1 MAEIN
6 GSQIDDS
13 MGRWIESADR
23 ALRPVENILN
33 MIAAMAILVLMILGV
48 AQIVMRARW
57 LFNAPIFGYIDVI
70 ELVMPALAI
79 MGFSYCQR
87 EGVHIRMDIVI
98 RRFEGRML
106 WAIETFTTL
115 FTLIIVGLMVRYS
128 FVFFHDAYSLGDST
142 RDAELLTWP
151 TKLMVPA
158 AFALCCLRL
167 LIQLGGS
174 LRLTVSPDLKPVGV
188 VVAKDVVAQA
198 EEEIREALGDS
209 GGNSGA
215 DSDGER
221 GGK

>member
-33 MIAAMAILVLMILGV
+33 MIAALAILVLMTLGV

-70 ELVMPALAI
+70 ELVMPAMAI
-79 MGFSYCQR
+79 LGFSYCQR
-87 EGVHIRMDIVI
+87 EGVHIRMDILI
-98 RRFEGRML
+98 QRFEGRML
-106 WAIETFTTL
+106 WAIETFTT
-115 FTLIIVGLMVRYS
+115 FVTLIIVGLMVRYS
-128 FVFFHDAYSLGDST
+128 WVFFHDAYSLGDST

-151 TKLMVPA
+151 TKLIVPA
-158 AFALCCLRL
+158 AFLLCCLRL

-174 LRLTVSPDLKPVGV
+174 LRLALSPALKPVGV
-188 VVAKDVVAQA
+188 VVAKDVIAQA
-198 EEEIREALGDS
+198 EDEIRDALGQ
-209 GGNSGA
+209 G
-215 DSDGER
+215 DGE
-221 GGK
+221 